1 MDDKRSFRP
10 MRRVPPVNEQ
20 AQGNL
25 QEEWMLRSI
34 SALNTIAAAAM
45 ALSAWATTAQAADAT
60 KVALVPGGPHPYF
73 AAWEKAGQD
82 AMKDF
87 NLGAADYRVP
97 QKWEL
102 SLQNSLLESLLS
114 QGYNAFLVFPGDP
127 VGSNSTVQELTENGA
142 PVIAT
147 AGCLKEPTTASF
159 CFGTD
164 TGNSAYLGTKEL
176 IKAMGGKGRIAHFTG
191 FLVDP
196 NTQLRMDAVEK
207 AAKETNGAVSVVQ
220 VIADIDAPEPAEEKI
235 SAYLA
240 AHAGDVDGIVT
251 TAWVPAVV
259 SANALRKIGDKRIKM
274 VGIDHDEVVLKAI
287 KDGYVDGTMLQNP
300 YGQGF
305 IGSYALDKLRHGCK
319 VKADAPFKTITLTNR
334 FIDSGTVYAD
344 KNAVDDY
351 VASMQAITKKI
362 FADFEKTYL
371 TCS

>member
-1 MDDKRSFRP
+1 
-10 MRRVPPVNEQ
+10 
-20 AQGNL
+20 
-25 QEEWMLRSI
+25 MLRSV
-34 SALNTIAAAAM
+34 SAFTTIAAAAT
-45 ALSAWATTAQAADAT
+45 ALALGCAAAQAADDT

-82 AMKDF
+82 AKRDF
-87 NLGAADYRVP
+87 KLGAADYRVP

-102 SLQNSLLESLLS
+102 GLQNSLLESLLS

-147 AGCLKEPTTASF
+147 AGCLKEPTTALF
-159 CFGTD
+159 CLGTD
-164 TGNSAYLGTKEL
+164 TGNSAYLGAKQL

-196 NTQLRMDAVEK
+196 NTQLRIDAVEK
-207 AAKETNGAVSVVQ
+207 AAKETNGAVTVVQ

-235 SAYLA
+235 NAYLA

-259 SANALRKIGDKRIKM
+259 AANALRKIGDKRIKM

-287 KDGYVDGTMLQNP
+287 KDGFVNGTMLQNP
-300 YGQGF
+300 YGQGY
-305 IGSYALDKLRHGCK
+305 IGSYALDRIRHGCK
-319 VKADAPFKTITLTNR
+319 VKADAPFKTIALTNR

-344 KNAVDDY
+344 KDAVDNY
-351 VASMQAITKKI
+351 VGSMQSITKTI
-362 FADFEKTYL
+362 FASFEKTYL
-371 TCS
+371 TCP

>member
-1 MDDKRSFRP
+1 
-10 MRRVPPVNEQ
+10 
-20 AQGNL
+20 
-25 QEEWMLRSI
+25 MLRSI
-34 SALNTIAAAAM
+34 FALNTIAAATI

-60 KVALVPGGPHPYF
+60 KIALVPGGPHPYF

-102 SLQNSLLESLLS
+102 SVQNSLLESLLS

-147 AGCLKEPTTASF
+147 AGCLKEPTTAAF

-196 NTQLRMDAVEK
+196 NTQLRIDAVEK
-207 AAKETNGAVSVVQ
+207 AAKETNGAVTVVQ
-220 VIADIDAPEPAEEKI
+220 VIAAEEKI
-235 SAYLA
+235 NAYLA

-259 SANALRKIGDKRIKM
+259 ASNALRKIGDKRIKM

-287 KDGYVDGTMLQNP
+287 KDGYVNGTMLQNP
-300 YGQGF
+300 YGQGY
-305 IGSYALDKLRHGCK
+305 IGSYALDKLRRGCK
-319 VKADAPFKTITLTNR
+319 VKADAPFKTIALTNR

-344 KNAVDDY
+344 KDAVDNY
-351 VASMQAITKKI
+351 IASMQAITKKI
-362 FADFEKTYL
+362 FADFDKTYL

>member
-1 MDDKRSFRP
+1 
-10 MRRVPPVNEQ
+10 
-20 AQGNL
+20 
-25 QEEWMLRSI
+25 MLRSE
-34 SALNTIAAAAM
+34 SVLKMFAAAGL
-45 ALSAWATTAQAADAT
+45 ALAGWAAPAAAADAT

-87 NLGAADYRVP
+87 KLGAADYRVP

-102 SLQNSLLESLLS
+102 SQQNSLLESLLS

-127 VGSNSTVQELTENGA
+127 VGSNSTVAELTENGA

-147 AGCLKEPTTASF
+147 AGCLKEPTTALF

-176 IKAMGGKGRIAHFTG
+176 IKAMGGKGRIVHLTG

-196 NTQLRMDAVEK
+196 NTQLRIDAVEK

-235 SAYLA
+235 NAYLA
-240 AHAGDVDGIVT
+240 AHANDVDGIVT

-259 SANALRKIGDKRIKM
+259 ASNALRKIGDKRIKM

-287 KDGYVDGTMLQNP
+287 KDGYVNGTMLQNP
-300 YGQGF
+300 YGQGY
-305 IGSYALDKLRHGCK
+305 IGSYALDRIRNGCK
-319 VKADAPFKTITLTNR
+319 VKAGAPFKTIALTNR

-344 KNAVDDY
+344 KDAVDNY
-351 VASMQAITKKI
+351 VGSMQAITKKI
-362 FADFEKTYL
+362 FADFASTYL
-371 TCS
+371 TCP

>member
-1 MDDKRSFRP
+1 
-10 MRRVPPVNEQ
+10 
-20 AQGNL
+20 
-25 QEEWMLRSI
+25 
-34 SALNTIAAAAM
+34 
-45 ALSAWATTAQAADAT
+45 
-60 KVALVPGGPHPYF
+60 
-73 AAWEKAGQD
+73 
-82 AMKDF
+82 MKDF

-176 IKAMGGKGRIAHFTG
+176 IKAMGGKRRIAHFTG

-196 NTQLRMDAVEK
+196 EH
-207 AAKETNGAVSVVQ
+207 AASHRRGREGGQGDERRRQVVQ

-235 SAYLA
+235 NAYLA
-240 AHAGDVDGIVT
+240 AHAGDVDGIIT

-259 SANALRKIGDKRIKM
+259 AANALRKIGDKRIKM

-287 KDGYVDGTMLQNP
+287 KDGFVNGTMLQNP
-300 YGQGF
+300 YGQGY

-319 VKADAPFKTITLTNR
+319 VKADAPFKTNALTNR
-334 FIDSGTVYAD
+334 FIDSGTVFAD
-344 KNAVDDY
+344 KDAVDNY

-371 TCS
+371 DLPVSSSKLEATRPLSAAEGAGSHAEDLDSSSGPLAALLRTRRRG

>member
-1 MDDKRSFRP
+1 MK
-10 MRRVPPVNEQ
+10 
-20 AQGNL
+20 
-25 QEEWMLRSI
+25 MLRSK
-34 SALNTIAAAAM
+34 SALKMLAAAGLALAGWAM
-45 ALSAWATTAQAADAT
+45 PAAAADAT

-73 AAWEKAGQD
+73 SAWEKAGQD

-87 NLGAADYRVP
+87 KLGAADYRVP

-102 SLQNSLLESLLS
+102 SQQNSLLESLLS

-127 VGSNSTVQELTENGA
+127 VGSNSTVAELTENGA

-147 AGCLKEPTTASF
+147 AGCLKEPTSALF

-196 NTQLRMDAVEK
+196 NTQLRIDAVEK

-235 SAYLA
+235 NAYLA
-240 AHAGDVDGIVT
+240 AHANDVDGIVT

-259 SANALRKIGDKRIKM
+259 ASNALRKIGDKRIKM

-287 KDGYVDGTMLQNP
+287 KDGFVNGTMLQNP
-300 YGQGF
+300 YGQGY
-305 IGSYALDKLRHGCK
+305 IGSYALDRIRSGCK
-319 VKADAPFKTITLTNR
+319 VKAGAPFKTIALTNR

-344 KNAVDDY
+344 KDAVDNY
-351 VASMQAITKKI
+351 VGSMQAITKKI
-362 FADFEKTYL
+362 FADFASTYL
-371 TCS
+371 TCP